1 MEVEF
6 VPLSVAVQEVIWLK
20 RFLNHLGVVNDLS
33 NSVIVN
39 CDSQATIAF
48 TRDPKYHSKTKH
60 IDTRYDFV
68 RDIIAQKDVCLEY
81 ISTHKMIADPFTK
94 PIPKDL
100 FQSHV
105 KSLGMRKC

>member
-20 RFLNHLGVVNDLS
+20 RFLNHLGVVNGLS
-33 NSVIVN
+33 NYVIVN

-48 TRDPKYHSKTKH
+48 TKNPKYHLKTKH
-60 IDTRYDFV
+60 INIRYNFV
-68 RDIIAQKDVCLEY
+68 RDIVAQKNVRLEY
-81 ISTHKMIADPFTK
+81 ISTHKMIIDPFTK
-94 PIPKDL
+94 PVPRDL
-100 FQSHV
+100 VQGHV